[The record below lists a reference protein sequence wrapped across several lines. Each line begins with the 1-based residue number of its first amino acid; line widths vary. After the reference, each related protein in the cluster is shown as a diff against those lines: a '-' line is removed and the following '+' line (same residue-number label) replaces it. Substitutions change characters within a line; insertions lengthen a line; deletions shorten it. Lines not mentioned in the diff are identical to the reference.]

1 MKKRK
6 KENNFCN
13 DELGKE
19 LGLKELLKSLTHS
32 GKAALDVGELNKV
45 ETICK

>member
-6 KENNFCN
+6 KENDFCN
-13 DELGKE
+13 DDLGKE
-19 LGLKELLKSLTHS
+19 LKELLKSLTHS

>member
-6 KENNFCN
+6 KENNLCN

-19 LGLKELLKSLTHS
+19 LKELLRLLTHS

>member
-6 KENNFCN
+6 KDNDFSN

-19 LGLKELLKSLTHS
+19 LKELLKSLTHS
-32 GKAALDVGELNKV
+32 GKAVLDAGELNKV

>member
-6 KENNFCN
+6 KESDICN

-19 LGLKELLKSLTHS
+19 LKEVITSLTHS
-32 GKAALDVGELNKV
+32 GKATLDVGELNKV
-45 ETICK
+45 EKICK